1 MKNHAKCYGKANA
14 KIVASAPFLTA
25 LDYFAREDSHN
36 VKKLFPTATTD
47 GLQIMVN
54 SKWATLKP
62 KLKERYVKM
71 AKKDFDRYSWEMQV
85 FSALKEHQRNMGH
98 VYGQSI
104 KELRAEIRSAFPNIK
119 KKGEERLLNERVRQ
133 IKQFSF

>member
-14 KIVASAPFLTA
+14 KIVVPSPLLTA
-25 LDYFAREDSHN
+25 VDYFAREDSHN
-36 VKKLFPTATTD
+36 VKKLFPTATND
-47 GLQIMVN
+47 GVQYMVK

-85 FSALKEHQRNMGH
+85 FSALKEHQRNIGPVH
-98 VYGQSI
+98 GQLI
-104 KELRAEIRSAFPNIK
+104 KDMRAEIRSAFPNIK
-119 KKGEERLLNERVRQ
+119 KEGEERLLNERVR
-133 IKQFSF
+133 KQFSF

>member
-14 KIVASAPFLTA
+14 KIVAPSPFLTA
-25 LDYFAREDSHN
+25 SDYFARDDSHN
-36 VKKLFPTATTD
+36 VKKLFPTATTA

-62 KLKERYVKM
+62 KLQERYVKM
-71 AKKDFDRYSWEMQV
+71 AKKDFDRYNWEIQV
-85 FSALKEHQRNMGH
+85 FSALNEYQRNMGP
-98 VYGQSI
+98 VYSQSI
-104 KELRAEIRSAFPNIK
+104 KVLRAEIRSAFPNIK
-119 KKGEERLLNERVRQ
+119 KEGEERLLNERVRQ

>member
-1 MKNHAKCYGKANA
+1 MRNHAKCYGKANA
-14 KIVASAPFLTA
+14 KIVAPSPFLTA
-25 LDYFAREDSHN
+25 SDYFASDDSHN
-36 VKKLFPTATTD
+36 VKKLFATATTA

-71 AKKDFDRYSWEMQV
+71 AKKDFDRYNWEIQV
-85 FSALKEHQRNMGH
+85 FSALNEYQRNMGP

-104 KELRAEIRSAFPNIK
+104 KVLRAEIRSAFPNIK
-119 KKGEERLLNERVRQ
+119 KEGEERLLNERVRQ